1 MAEIINNIM
10 TKDKE
15 INTKRTKYSLNQRLD
30 TLKRLTRVTKPLL
43 NKTKGNE
50 RCQSNSLGDESE
62 FISMTPMNSK
72 SLRNSLITY
81 ISES

>member
-1 MAEIINNIM
+1 MTEIINNIM

-30 TLKRLTRVTKPLL
+30 TLKWLTRVTKPLL

-50 RCQSNSLGDESE
+50 RLQSNTLGDESE
-62 FISMTPMNSK
+62 FISMTSMNSK
-72 SLRNSLITY
+72 
-81 ISES
+81 

>member
-30 TLKRLTRVTKPLL
+30 TLKRLTRVK
-43 NKTKGNE
+43 KKE
-50 RCQSNSLGDESE
+50 
-62 FISMTPMNSK
+62 
-72 SLRNSLITY
+72 
-81 ISES
+81 